1 LASAATLWRAFSR
14 ERETETSNIGLYY
27 IDLTVNGLI
36 FGGIYALTAVGLTL
50 VYGLLRILH
59 IAHAAVY
66 TFGAFI
72 TVVVANATGSIA
84 FGIFVAMAASA
95 LLGAAIYRLLYEPL
109 LRHPPYVAMIA
120 SMGLFV
126 FMQDGFRV
134 VFGEQGLTFR
144 DNPYPLQ
151 IHELFGVTIN
161 SVQIAMLVVS
171 TLCLGALGLFITHTR
186 VGTAWRATVSNPT
199 MAASFGVDAI
209 RVRYLNFG
217 IGSALAGLAGALIG
231 LLNNF
236 VEPSMG
242 FVVSYKAL
250 AIIVLGGL
258 GSILGTLIASY
269 ALGLIESFGT
279 LALQSYLDRDAIAFL
294 FLIVVLVI
302 RPRGLM
308 AAT

>member
-1 LASAATLWRAFSR
+1 MAIS
-14 ERETETSNIGLYY
+14 LYY
-27 IDLTVNGLI
+27 VDLTLNGLI

-66 TFGAFI
+66 ALGAFV
-72 TVVVANATGSIA
+72 TVVVANATGS
-84 FGIFVAMAASA
+84 VALGVLMAMTASGV
-95 LLGAAIYRLLYEPL
+95 LGVAICRLLYQPL
-109 LRHPPYVAMIA
+109 LRRPPYVAMIA

-126 FMQDGFRV
+126 FMEDGFRI

-161 SVQIAMLVVS
+161 SVQIAILLVS
-171 TLCLGALGLFITHTR
+171 TISLAALGLFIGQTR
-186 VGTAWRATVSNPT
+186 IGTGWRATVSNPT
-199 MAASFGVDAI
+199 VAASFGVDAI
-209 RVRYLNFG
+209 KVRHLNFL

-258 GSILGTLIASY
+258 GSLVGTLIASF

-294 FLIVVLVI
+294 FLIVVLMF
-302 RPRGLM
+302 RPQGLM
-308 AAT
+308 GAT